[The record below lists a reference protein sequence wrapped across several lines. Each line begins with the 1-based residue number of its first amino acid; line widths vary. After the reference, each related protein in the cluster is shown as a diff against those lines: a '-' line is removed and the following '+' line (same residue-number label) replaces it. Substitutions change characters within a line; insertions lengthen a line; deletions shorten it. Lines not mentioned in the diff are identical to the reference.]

1 MFEYAPA
8 VPPLADWMS
17 VPLLLSQYSGKAPKR
32 VGLSHSGIAPY
43 GAYNTGDNKVIVIS
57 IQNEREWFRLCSEVL
72 QNTKLSSDDK
82 YINNSNRVKNRIQLD
97 EIINST
103 FLKFKRDEIIKK
115 MTKAQ
120 IAFGK
125 LSSIEDLTN
134 HPQSIFVEINK
145 ID

>member
-1 MFEYAPA
+1 MKASNQ
-8 VPPLADWMS
+8 LAR
-17 VPLLLSQYSGKAPKR
+17 AR
-32 VGLSHSGIAPY
+32 R
-43 GAYNTGDNKVIVIS
+43 
-57 IQNEREWFRLCSEVL
+57 QNEREWLRLCSEVL
-72 QNTKLSSDDK
+72 ENTKLSSDKK

-115 MTKAQ
+115 MSKAQ

-134 HPQSIFVEINK
+134 HPQSIFVEIKSLIFLRISK
-145 ID
+145 IKNR

>member
-1 MFEYAPA
+1 M
-8 VPPLADWMS
+8 
-17 VPLLLSQYSGKAPKR
+17 
-32 VGLSHSGIAPY
+32 
-43 GAYNTGDNKVIVIS
+43 
-57 IQNEREWFRLCSEVL
+57 
-72 QNTKLSSDDK
+72 
-82 YINNSNRVKNRIQLD
+82 KNRIQLD

-134 HPQSIFVEINK
+134 HPQSIFVEIKTSEGK
-145 ID
+145 IKLLSPAAIINGEEKSFGKVPDLGEHNNHIKNEFK